1 MASVIPKKVVIVGD
15 PKVGKTSILDMLKGS
30 PFQDDYCPTVFDTSE
45 SRIILEGQNKAT
57 KSPIQFDISLHDTSG
72 DSDYDRLRPLSYM
85 DSHLVLLC
93 YAMDSTLSLR
103 SVSSKWV
110 TEINH
115 ILPEIPFLLV
125 GNKCDEKSSGND
137 SSTVSGDPDPQDI
150 QDERSLDIEEEPEHL
165 EKNFDE
171 GSVDD
176 CSENN
181 DELPG
186 SVGGDDVHDNI
197 NDEEIEAILGDDSI
211 EAEHDDQEVEGN
223 ETKNDE
229 CDLAK
234 AKREAMR
241 TKKFSL
247 DARQSSLEDKCV
259 HKRFKKK
266 HSLAAKMDLLSLG
279 QFPQDL
285 SHLDAEHFQPEER
298 KVCSS
303 KGKVLA
309 WSVRADAYVECSAK
323 HGTGLQELKNAMVA
337 LLEQGGSKRK
347 WKKLTKM
354 ITI

>member
-1 MASVIPKKVVIVGD
+1 MTSVIPKKVVIVGD
-15 PKVGKTSILDMLKGS
+15 PKVGKTSILDILKGC
-30 PFQDDYCPTVFDTSE
+30 PFKDEYCPTVFDTSE
-45 SRIILEGQNKAT
+45 SRITLEGQDKAT
-57 KSPIQFDISLHDTSG
+57 NRPVQFDISLHDTSG

-125 GNKCDEKSSGND
+125 GNKCDEKSTGND
-137 SSTVSGDPDPQDI
+137 SSTISGDPDPQDI
-150 QDERSLDIEEEPEHL
+150 QDERSLDIEEEPEHV
-165 EKNFDE
+165 DE
-171 GSVDD
+171 HPEEDS
-176 CSENN
+176 SENN
-181 DELPG
+181 DELTEAG
-186 SVGGDDVHDNI
+186 TNSEDGDRDSVDNI
-197 NDEEIEAILGDDSI
+197 INEEEIEAILGDDVI
-211 EAEHDDQEVEGN
+211 EEENEVGHAN
-223 ETKNDE
+223 ESEAKSDG

-298 KVCSS
+298 KWVP
-303 KGKVLA
+303 
-309 WSVRADAYVECSAK
+309 
-323 HGTGLQELKNAMVA
+323 N
-337 LLEQGGSKRK
+337 
-347 WKKLTKM
+347 M
-354 ITI
+354 IGERLG